1 VVLLELF
8 QVSTYTIYGYGFITA
23 NTRGANMVSDFT
35 VTIILNLIS
44 FIGIV
49 LLLLGGNPIVGGSL
63 ITFGLFAFTLQILF
77 HKV

>member
-1 VVLLELF
+1 
-8 QVSTYTIYGYGFITA
+8 
-23 NTRGANMVSDFT
+23 MVSDFT